1 MGYPGLTTF
10 QHQDKIKGRR
20 IMAHYLEGL
29 KDKCTPKDCIICK
42 MAKQN
47 KNPLYEHIH
56 REGITKNKEVKHGL

>member
-1 MGYPGLTTF
+1 
-10 QHQDKIKGRR
+10 
-20 IMAHYLEGL
+20 MAHYLEGL